1 MKPHREVTG
10 PPQVGDVRSSNGQP
24 SRVSRPHPSS
34 QQPTLRAAPHRS
46 RRTTAWSSA
55 QAVGGVASY
64 VAGTTSA
71 AYRLG
76 PLLSRK
82 LLVGL
87 AAAALVVLAVA
98 AYAYQFFTPQKAS
111 SAHGSN
117 GRLSTPSS

>member
-34 QQPTLRAAPHRS
+34 QQPTLRS
-46 RRTTAWSSA
+46 RRPTAWSPA
-55 QAVGGVASY
+55 QAVGGVAPY

-71 AYRLG
+71 ACRVG

-111 SAHGSN
+111 SAHGCNAS
-117 GRLSTPSS
+117 LSTPSSSPS